1 MLSALH
7 KNLEIMQSG
16 KAQVQEV
23 GGHTAEHQKQIRTSN
38 VNEPSQISPN
48 EVLQSWLIYTVYHI
62 LVENNK
68 IKGKRS
74 LK

>member
-1 MLSALH
+1 
-7 KNLEIMQSG
+7 MQSG

-48 EVLQSWLIYTVYHI
+48 EVLQS
-62 LVENNK
+62 
-68 IKGKRS
+68 
-74 LK
+74 